1 MIKTFQ
7 FRIKDKNTAKHLDK
21 LSRAVNF
28 VWNFCGDTQRHALKW
43 GKRWP
48 NNYAFHALSSGCSK
62 ELGLHSQT
70 IQAVCDEYAT
80 RRKQHKKRL
89 LRFRG
94 KKSLGWIPFK
104 GKAIKVQGDGFRYQG
119 QCYRVWLSR
128 KLDGTIK
135 AGSFSQ
141 DARGRWYVN
150 LQCEVTAPVPVTS
163 GKAVG
168 IDLGLRTLATMH
180 DGVKSRK
187 IARERFYKDLEPAL
201 ADAQR
206 RRDKKRVQRIHAKI
220 ANRRKDY
227 LHKVST
233 EIANEYQYIF
243 IGDVSSSKLV
253 KTKMAKSVLD
263 AGWGMLK
270 TFVETKAIARGSL
283 YRLTNEAYTT
293 VTCNACLERT
303 GPTGFAGLSAER
315 WQCSSCNAIH
325 ERDDNSAL
333 LIRHRGLERLGK

>member
-1 MIKTFQ
+1 MVWHRLQRDDRTAKVLAGFAHQLFNPLFESIDDNAPAPSRTPDKVIIDHRYARIVVSVILFHRHSICYALRMIKTFQ

-263 AGWGMLK
+263 
-270 TFVETKAIARGSL
+270 
-283 YRLTNEAYTT
+283 
-293 VTCNACLERT
+293 T
-303 GPTGFAGLSAER
+303 G
-315 WQCSSCNAIH
+315 
-325 ERDDNSAL
+325 
-333 LIRHRGLERLGK
+333 